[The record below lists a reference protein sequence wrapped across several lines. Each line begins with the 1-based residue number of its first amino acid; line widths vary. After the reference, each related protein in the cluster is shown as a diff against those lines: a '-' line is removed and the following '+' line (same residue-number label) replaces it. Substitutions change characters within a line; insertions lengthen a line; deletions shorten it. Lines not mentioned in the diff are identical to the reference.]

1 MWRLVNDW
9 LNSRLPINPIVEFF
23 RKKSVPEHRHSFW
36 YNFGGMALTLF
47 GIQVVTGVLL
57 LFYYKP
63 TPDTAY
69 ESIQV
74 IMTEVPFGWLIRSVH
89 AYGSN
94 LMIAILF
101 VHMFSVLMM
110 KGYRPPRELTWFTG
124 FALMG
129 VFLIFGFS
137 GYLLPWN
144 ELSFFATKVGTEIA
158 GSVPFVGPFLM
169 EALRGGIGVTDI
181 TLSRFFALHVG
192 ILPLAAMGILGLHLA
207 FIQAQGVSVPPWI
220 EKESQERNTKVAE
233 IPFFPDFMLRDS
245 INAVLLVMLLVFL
258 SVVAEMGLGTKADPM
273 AAAPEGIEPE
283 WYFLFM
289 FQVLRKIPSHI
300 LFIEGKVLGVL
311 AFMAGGVYLCFLP
324 LIDRPRSDGSHRK
337 IFDYIGIFM
346 ILFIVVMTLYAWAD
360 PFLREWFG
368 AGPPG

>member
-1 MWRLVNDW
+1 MWRLVNEW
-9 LNSRLPINPIVEFF
+9 LNSRLPIDPIVDFF
-23 RKKSVPEHRHSFW
+23 RKKTVPEHRLSFW

-47 GIQVVTGVLL
+47 AIQMVTGVLL

-69 ESIQV
+69 ESIQT
-74 IMTEVPFGWLIRSVH
+74 IMTEVHFGWLIRSLH
-89 AYGSN
+89 AYGAN

-101 VHMFSVLMM
+101 VHMFSVLML
-110 KGYRPPRELTWFTG
+110 KGYRHPRELTWFTG
-124 FALMG
+124 FALICL
-129 VFLIFGFS
+129 FLTFGFS

-144 ELSFFATKVGTEIA
+144 ELSFFATKVGTQIA

-169 EALRGGIGVTDI
+169 ETLRGGMDVTDI

-192 ILPLAAMGILGLHLA
+192 ILPLATLAILGLHLA
-207 FIQAQGVSVPPWI
+207 FIQVQGVSVPPSI
-220 EKESQERNTKVAE
+220 EKEGKQRNNKLAE
-233 IPFFPDFMLRDS
+233 IPFFPDFMLRDA
-245 INAVLLVMLLVFL
+245 INAVVLIILLVFL

-289 FQVLRKIPSHI
+289 FQVLRKIPSHV

-311 AFMAGGVYLCFLP
+311 AFMVGGAYLFFIP
-324 LIDRPRSDGSHRK
+324 LIDRPRKDGTHRK
-337 IFDYIGIFM
+337 VFDYIGIFI
-346 ILFIVVMTLYAWAD
+346 ILFIVVWTLYAWFEE
-360 PFLREWFG
+360 PVKHLLGIE
-368 AGPPG
+368 